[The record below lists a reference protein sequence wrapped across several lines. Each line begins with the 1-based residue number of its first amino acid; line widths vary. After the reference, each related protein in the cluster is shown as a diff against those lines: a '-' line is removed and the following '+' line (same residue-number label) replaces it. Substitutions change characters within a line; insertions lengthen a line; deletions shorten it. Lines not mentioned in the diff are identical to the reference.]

1 MSISYGGDKITA
13 TDGGSINPLST
24 IFRNRLIDAGYTINQ
39 RGYVSGTALS
49 SGVYAH
55 DRWKAGSG
63 GCTYTFTQGSAGV
76 PITITITA
84 GSLQQVIEGAN
95 MPEGGTYVLS
105 WEGTAQARFNGG
117 TYGSSPLAV
126 TGIVA
131 GANTTIEFD
140 TGTVLK
146 PQLEV
151 GTQATSFEYRQYG
164 TELQLCQRYYFR
176 YKAVGT
182 SDNFGSGW
190 SRSTT
195 SFLSV
200 IQFPVTMRTN
210 PTALEQTG
218 VASNYAINRLSTAV
232 TLSSVPTFSSAT
244 LNNATLI
251 SSVSSGLVAGEGGA
265 LRAVTTANAYLG
277 FSAEL

>member
-39 RGYVSGTALS
+39 RGYVSGTALA

-151 GTQATSFEYRQYG
+151 GTQATSFEYRQYQQ
-164 TELQLCQRYYFR
+164 ELALCQRYY
-176 YKAVGT
+176 YKLKATGGNAIFGVGY
-182 SDNFGSGW
+182 NE
-190 SRSTT
+190 STT
-195 SFLSV
+195 SHLTFTP
-200 IQFPVTMRTN
+200 FPVSMRTA
-210 PTALEQTG
+210 PSALEQSGTAADYR
-218 VASNYAINRLSTAV
+218 VAFLASAGTNCNA
-232 TLSSVPTFSSAT
+232 VPTFGNAEVFSARTGFSVASGLTAGQSAMARSVNSSAF
-244 LNNATLI
+244 LAW
-251 SSVSSGLVAGEGGA
+251 
-265 LRAVTTANAYLG
+265 
-277 FSAEL
+277 SAEL